1 MAKEKECELIRE
13 WMKSVINHLYWS
25 ALSIPSGDGEKIKA
39 KWLSLDVAMLSP
51 VYQTQTSRLEA
62 YHSVVIHFAPK
73 SAAFTYLG
81 MLARYLCVHHI
92 PKLSNY
98 RKAINRLQLAALHYN
113 ENSKRG
119 QAKTKTGDKRYAVQF
134 PKYKHCMQTLT

>member
-1 MAKEKECELIRE
+1 MIIIDT
-13 WMKSVINHLYWS
+13 KSS
-25 ALSIPSGDGEKIKA
+25 EKISAVITRKA
-39 KWLSLDVAMLSP
+39 FCSDVAKLSP
-51 VYQTQTSRLEA
+51 VHQTSRLEA

-92 PKLSNY
+92 PELSNY
-98 RKAINRLQLAALHYN
+98 CKAINRLQLAALHYN

-134 PKYKHCMQTLT
+134 PKYKKGGYIVRKLLAECT